1 MYFVYKM
8 DEYCGE
14 PYIIPVAILK
24 NEEDF
29 AKFNDI
35 ADDKAIQYEEVN
47 MVDMNNIKPI
57 SYIDFIYRANGET
70 TYKKV
75 ITNTL
80 LTTESK
86 CNNAY
91 TFNDSVHITK
101 VLKDEDDI
109 NTLAEKLKEISH
121 NFLLGKSTEEL
132 ESSDEL
138 GIKTSSLYIKIA
150 ANDLFEKFL

>member
-14 PYIIPVAILK
+14 PYIIPVGILK

-35 ADDKAIQYEEVN
+35 ADDKTIQYEEVD

-75 ITNTL
+75 VTNTL

-109 NTLAEKLKEISH
+109 DALAE
-121 NFLLGKSTEEL
+121 
-132 ESSDEL
+132 
-138 GIKTSSLYIKIA
+138 
-150 ANDLFEKFL
+150 